1 MGLPASVSLDRLDRT
16 LAALA
21 DPNRRQVV
29 DLLSRRPMRAGE
41 LAQAT
46 GLSPQAMSRHLR
58 VLRSSELIE
67 ESRGDSVDARV
78 RLYVLR
84 STPMNELKAWLEQ
97 TEALW
102 SEQLLSF
109 KAHLEAQE

>member
-1 MGLPASVSLDRLDRT
+1 MALPASASLDRT

-29 DLLSRRPMRAGE
+29 DLLSRQPMRAGE

-58 VLRSSELIE
+58 VLRSSQLIE
-67 ESRGDSVDARV
+67 ESHDRVDARV

-84 STPMNELKAWLEQ
+84 STPMSELKAWLEQ
-97 TEALW
+97 TEAMW
-102 SEQLLSF
+102 AGQLLSF
-109 KAHLEAQE
+109 KAHLEAER

>member
-1 MGLPASVSLDRLDRT
+1 MALPASASLDRT

-29 DLLSRRPMRAGE
+29 DLLSRQPMRAGE

-58 VLRSSELIE
+58 VLRSSQLIE
-67 ESRGDSVDARV
+67 ESHDGVDARA

-84 STPMNELKAWLEQ
+84 STPMAELKAWLEQ
-97 TEALW
+97 TEAMW
-102 SEQLLSF
+102 AGQLLSF
-109 KAHLEAQE
+109 KAHLEAQG

>member
-1 MGLPASVSLDRLDRT
+1 MGLPASASLDRT
-16 LAALA
+16 LSALA

-29 DLLSRRPMRAGE
+29 DLLSRQPMRAGE
-41 LAQAT
+41 LAEAT

-67 ESRGDSVDARV
+67 EARDGVDARV

-84 STPMNELKAWLEQ
+84 ATPMNELKQWLEQ

>member
-1 MGLPASVSLDRLDRT
+1 MALPASASVDRT

-29 DLLSRRPMRAGE
+29 DLLSRQPMRAGE

-58 VLRSSELIE
+58 ALRSSQLIE
-67 ESRGDSVDARV
+67 ESHDGVDARV

-84 STPMNELKAWLEQ
+84 STPMSELKAWLEQ
-97 TEALW
+97 TEAMW
-102 SEQLLSF
+102 AGQLLSF
-109 KAHLEAQE
+109 KAHLEAQG

>member
-1 MGLPASVSLDRLDRT
+1 MALAASASLDRT
-16 LAALA
+16 LSALA
-21 DPNRRQVV
+21 DPSRRQVV
-29 DLLSRRPMRAGE
+29 DLLSNRPMRAGE

-67 ESRGDSVDARV
+67 ESHDGVDARV

-84 STPMNELKAWLEQ
+84 TAPINELKAWLEA
-97 TEALW
+97 TEQLW
-102 SEQLLSF
+102 SSQLLAF
-109 KAHLEAQE
+109 KAHLEAQP

>member
-1 MGLPASVSLDRLDRT
+1 MGLPASASLDRT
-16 LAALA
+16 LSALA

-29 DLLSRRPMRAGE
+29 DLLSRQPMRAGE
-41 LAQAT
+41 LAEAT

-67 ESRGDSVDARV
+67 EARDGVDARV
-78 RLYVLR
+78 RLYVLCA
-84 STPMNELKAWLEQ
+84 TPMNELKQWLEQ

>member
-1 MGLPASVSLDRLDRT
+1 MGLPASVSLDRT

-21 DPNRRQVV
+21 DPNRRHVV
-29 DLLSRRPMRAGE
+29 DLLSRQPMRAGE

-67 ESRGDSVDARV
+67 ESRGGGDSVDARV

-84 STPMNELKAWLEQ
+84 STPMNELKTWLEQ

-109 KAHLEAQE
+109 KAHVEEQG

>member
-1 MGLPASVSLDRLDRT
+1 MALRATASLDRT

-29 DLLSRRPMRAGE
+29 DLLSRQPMRAGE

-58 VLRSSELIE
+58 VLRSSQLIE
-67 ESRGDSVDARV
+67 ESHDGVDARV

-84 STPMNELKAWLEQ
+84 STPMSELKAWLEQ
-97 TEALW
+97 TEAMW
-102 SEQLLSF
+102 AGQLLSF
-109 KAHLEAQE
+109 KAHLEAQG

>member
-1 MGLPASVSLDRLDRT
+1 MELPASVSLDRT

-29 DLLSRRPMRAGE
+29 DLLSRQPMRAGE

-67 ESRGDSVDARV
+67 ESRSGGDSVDARV

-84 STPMNELKAWLEQ
+84 STPMNELKTWLEQ

-109 KAHLEAQE
+109 KAHVEAQE